1 MKNDFYTLGGGR
13 FWEDVFFY
21 QKWRIQRNHIS
32 KLYRLLDNWDIRRH
46 EGTFE
51 ECQKAFM
58 KYIEAYE
65 IPKPSGHMIVM
76 IHSLGQSKN
85 IFKPMWRRALKDGY
99 MAAALNYP
107 STQKD
112 LDLHV
117 KQFKF
122 FFKYLN
128 GVDTISL
135 VTLGVG
141 NTIVQEL
148 FKSDEDIPAHLTFK
162 RCVFINPI
170 VSGSKLLEKLCK
182 SKLMDFIIGPMGND
196 LLAQNIKKLTPLTK
210 MESGVIVTS
219 QSFLIRM
226 LKLLTFTYDKRIPD
240 NEIKYLTGAKELIN
254 ISNQKFN
261 IFNNN
266 KISDAVMNFL
276 INGNF

>member
-32 KLYRLLDNWDIRRH
+32 KTYRLLDNWDIRRH

-58 KYIEAYE
+58 TYVEAYE

-122 FFKYLN
+122 FFKYLE
-128 GVDTISL
+128 GVDTVSF

-141 NTIVQEL
+141 NTIIQEL
-148 FKSDEDIPAHLTFK
+148 FKSDENLPSYLTFK

-170 VSGSKLLEKLCK
+170 VTGSNLLEKLCK
-182 SKLMDFIIGPMGND
+182 NKLANFIIGPMGKD
-196 LLAQNIKKLTPLTK
+196 LTTQNINKLVPLSKIET
-210 MESGVIVTS
+210 GVIMTS
-219 QSFLIRM
+219 QSFWIKL
-226 LKLLTFTYDKRIPD
+226 LKLLTFTDDKTISD
-240 NEIKYLTGAKELIN
+240 KEIRNFTGAIDSIK
-254 ISNQKFN
+254 ISNKKTN
-261 IFNNN
+261 IFKNN